1 MILEGGNYYFN
12 TQLYDDLNLQETA
25 FPTIEYFGVE
35 NDSNLAT
42 YLGHVYNTDHCS
54 LLIDHVGKN
63 LHDLRVFTDD
73 LIYTPDQKV
82 DFYAK
87 LDLKGSG
94 WETEYNKFQ
103 YKISCL
109 YSRPEVQYLLDQG
122 SLDYAVLDVLNNFSK
137 TPEITVPG
145 PIGEELKQK
154 SIIRAFIE
162 LGLLYAEKHQSFMS
176 CRRVY
181 RKFFKRYYEAEVKKM
196 TILQRLDFLY
206 WRAVKGIHVT
216 GMNENLERNI
226 KSSYN
231 DTKEEADWDVD
242 LYDQNVGRR
251 DDPGNERID
260 FKDKYSRK
268 LNFQAYGKFSEFPYF
283 RFNLISITVMLDKFM
298 NYPAAYTHLKEK
310 HKKEGNPEPVITQPY
325 DKWLEKKA
333 TEYSSLPQTDSEVK
347 ISFTPEENQRAM
359 LKAAYIYDNPE
370 KLKNPIT
377 S

>member
-1 MILEGGNYYFN
+1 MENITNLGN
-12 TQLYDDLNLQETA
+12 
-25 FPTIEYFGVE
+25 
-35 NDSNLAT
+35 
-42 YLGHVYNTDHCS
+42 YLGHIFNSDHCS
-54 LLIDHVGKN
+54 LLIDHIGKN
-63 LHDLRVFTDD
+63 LHDLRIFTDD
-73 LIYTPDQKV
+73 LIYTPDKNI
-82 DFYAK
+82 DFYLK
-87 LDLKGSG
+87 LDLDGPG
-94 WETEYNKFQ
+94 WETEYNKFHN
-103 YKISCL
+103 KIISL
-109 YSRPEVQYLLDQG
+109 YNRPEVQYLLEQG
-122 SLDYAVLDVLNNFSK
+122 SLDYAILDVLYNFNK

-154 SIIRAFIE
+154 PIIRAFIE

-181 RKFFKRYYEAEVKKM
+181 RKFFKRFYLSEVKKM
-196 TILQRLDFLY
+196 SISKKLDFFY
-206 WRAVKGIHVT
+206 WKAVKGIHVT
-216 GMNENLERNI
+216 GMNENLDRSI

-251 DDPGNERID
+251 DDPGNERIV

-268 LNFQAYGKFSEFPYF
+268 INFQAYGKFTEFPYF
-283 RFNLISITVMLDKFM
+283 RFNLISLTVLLDRFM

-310 HKKEGNPEPVITQPY
+310 NLKEGNPEPVITQPY

-347 ISFTPEENQRAM
+347 VSMTPEENQRAM

-370 KLKNPIT
+370 KLKNPIKWRHVRRYAHDVYF
-377 S
+377 SKASK